1 MKEIKT
7 DISNIKGT
15 GISFARKKFRFSDWF
30 SEKLIKAVAFMSIA
44 FVALIFIFVFRE
56 AFPVFRMDAV
66 QKATTETLVPEKYG
80 DEPALNSD
88 NDKTNPVSEIS
99 TAKPSSTLLG
109 KDWVPV
115 SDILS

>member
-80 DEPALNSD
+80 DEPALNTGD
-88 NDKTNPVSEIS
+88 DKTNAVSETGTS
-99 TAKPSSTLLG
+99 KPS
-109 KDWVPV
+109 
-115 SDILS
+115 